1 MAGFTG
7 DQLFFPVSF
16 FCDHVRLLHLFLR
29 ANGKKKNL
37 TSHNEALGS
46 FRGEAKH
53 FFPGLLEKDPSLLSF
68 LPLSLYGLAFLV

>member
-29 ANGKKKNL
+29 AYGKKNL
-37 TSHNEALGS
+37 TSHNEAVGS

-53 FFPGLLEKDPSLLSF
+53 FFPGLLGRTHLFYHSCHCHYTVLHF
-68 LPLSLYGLAFLV
+68 